1 MSDVLSI
8 YRQRLLLL
16 HTNLKSDK
24 TMFGDMMKNMESQQ
38 EEMQSTLKKIKVA
51 VAKNGIAIEANAA
64 REILN
69 ISIDKDL
76 MEDKEQLEDMLIV
89 AINDIT
95 QAIQQQ
101 EAVASQDMMSNV
113 LPGGLAGLGDMFS
126 K

>member
-1 MSDVLSI
+1 MSEGFSI
-8 YRQRLLLL
+8 YHQRLLFL
-16 HTNLKSDK
+16 HTNLKSEM
-24 TMFGDMMKNMESQQ
+24 TMFGDMMKNMQSQQ

-51 VAKNGIAIEANAA
+51 VSKNGIAIEANAA

-89 AINDIT
+89 VINDIT

-101 EAVASQDMMSNV
+101 EAIASQDMMSNV

>member
-1 MSDVLSI
+1 
-8 YRQRLLLL
+8 
-16 HTNLKSDK
+16 
-24 TMFGDMMKNMESQQ
+24 MFGDMMKNMESQQ

-51 VAKNGIAIEANAA
+51 VSKNGIAIEANAA

-101 EAVASQDMMSNV
+101 EAIASQDMMSNV

>member
-1 MSDVLSI
+1 
-8 YRQRLLLL
+8 
-16 HTNLKSDK
+16 
-24 TMFGDMMKNMESQQ
+24 
-38 EEMQSTLKKIKVA
+38 
-51 VAKNGIAIEANAA
+51 
-64 REILN
+64 
-69 ISIDKDL
+69 